1 MPQSLSTCLCLCVNS
16 HIPPF
21 AASPQH
27 TDRCE
32 DRRER
37 ARERG
42 SGRASP
48 DCGARPRCANI
59 ALLSPVCLLLS
70 LRVCLSPSWSHCI
83 PTVPNTEGLF
93 VAQRRKCNWSQIGPP
108 LCLKSPAFILMVSHH
123 AACPKDQSDTW
134 KQRRWLSG
142 HPGPRV

>member
-37 ARERG
+37 ERASKRARER
-42 SGRASP
+42 ASE
-48 DCGARPRCANI
+48 PRLWSAASLCKYC
-59 ALLSPVCLLLS
+59 SPLPGLCLLLS

-93 VAQRRKCNWSQIGPP
+93 VAQRRKCNWSQICSP

-134 KQRRWLSG
+134 KQRR
-142 HPGPRV
+142 